1 MIHNICEEIN
11 EGKNV
16 RENLIQLNQLIK
28 TDKDMDVF
36 LDEYY
41 EYETCFIG
49 LLDDEDAKVRKN
61 IVKLLGKVGDPVLL
75 KPLFEH
81 YQAENTQ
88 FLKADYLAAMASFE
102 YETYLPQ
109 LKERRETLEGQERTK
124 HSIEEMKQLQKLIWK
139 LEPPKKHTFYKK
151 DRNENILLIIP
162 RGHEAAVM
170 EEIQKIPDT
179 EGKAIAG
186 GCLVKTGHLDM
197 VAKIR
202 TYQAILFDFYP
213 KTIHSFD
220 GADIGKE
227 IMESGLVD
235 FIQKRHKE
243 SHAFLF
249 RVDIKGVKDMTKK
262 NQMARTLS
270 LYVEEHSDGRMIN
283 EPSMYEV
290 EIRVIAGAKGVRV
303 FLKLSAMKDERFMY
317 RKYAMATSMQPAK
330 AALMMH
336 YLKPY
341 MKEDGNILDP
351 FCGTGTLLIERAFA
365 GTYKSLYGLDISGQA
380 VQAAWENSQRAKKVL
395 NLVQR
400 NFNDFKHEYTFDEII
415 TDMPRQSAHMKY
427 KQLEYLYQLL
437 FVRSRELMA
446 EKAVMAVYCEDAQMM
461 ERCLNENK
469 WLTRVK
475 KIPMSK
481 DQTSWLYIL
490 RKLYN

>member
-1 MIHNICEEIN
+1 
-11 EGKNV
+11 
-16 RENLIQLNQLIK
+16 
-28 TDKDMDVF
+28 
-36 LDEYY
+36 
-41 EYETCFIG
+41 
-49 LLDDEDAKVRKN
+49 
-61 IVKLLGKVGDPVLL
+61 
-75 KPLFEH
+75 
-81 YQAENTQ
+81 
-88 FLKADYLAAMASFE
+88 
-102 YETYLPQ
+102 
-109 LKERRETLEGQERTK
+109 
-124 HSIEEMKQLQKLIWK
+124 
-139 LEPPKKHTFYKK
+139 
-151 DRNENILLIIP
+151 
-162 RGHEAAVM
+162 
-170 EEIQKIPDT
+170 
-179 EGKAIAG
+179 
-186 GCLVKTGHLDM
+186 
-197 VAKIR
+197 
-202 TYQAILFDFYP
+202 
-213 KTIHSFD
+213 
-220 GADIGKE
+220 
-227 IMESGLVD
+227 
-235 FIQKRHKE
+235 
-243 SHAFLF
+243 
-249 RVDIKGVKDMTKK
+249 
-262 NQMARTLS
+262 
-270 LYVEEHSDGRMIN
+270 
-283 EPSMYEV
+283 
-290 EIRVIAGAKGVRV
+290 
-303 FLKLSAMKDERFMY
+303 MY

-341 MKEDGNILDP
+341 MKEEANILDP

-365 GTYKSLYGLDISGQA
+365 GAYKSLYGLDISGQA